1 MVTDC
6 FQHTTINSDPAAC
19 LTENQFSDLELRLML
34 FWAKHPHA
42 KLSLYSFS
50 TAMDNARNDL
60 RNAIASLVGKGIL
73 KDQYNSDLTTYSLTD
88 DQTTQDFM
96 GKPVRDLDIRKI
108 HFHER
113 DLALAPRF
121 VVHFLLQLS

>member
-6 FQHTTINSDPAAC
+6 IQNTSANSNPTIC

-34 FWAKHPHA
+34 FWAKHPQA
-42 KLSLYSFS
+42 KLSLYSF
-50 TAMDNARNDL
+50 ANAADSSRNDL
-60 RNAIASLVGKGIL
+60 RNAISSLVGKGIL

-96 GKPVRDLDIRKI
+96 GKLCNMQLNQLKV
-108 HFHER
+108 
-113 DLALAPRF
+113 LAK
-121 VVHFLLQLS
+121 QLEGEAT